1 MTPVVRME
9 EVTKVYRLG
18 RVEVPAL
25 RGVTLE
31 IGPGEF
37 VAIMGPSGSGK
48 STLMN
53 LMGCLDRPTSGRYLL
68 DGRDVAHLDDDERA
82 QIRNRRI
89 GFVFQM
95 YNLLPR
101 LNALRNV
108 EVPLIY
114 AGVGAAERR
123 ERARQALEQVGLGGR
138 LSHTP
143 AELSGGEQQRVA
155 IARALVTDPA
165 IILADEPTG
174 NLDSRSGAE
183 ILALF
188 QDLNARGITIAMVTH
203 DPEVAEH
210 ARRIVTLRDGRIV
223 GDRPVPRPRRAA
235 DILAGLPAAGGM

>member
-9 EVTKVYRLG
+9 DVTKVYRLG

-25 RGVTLE
+25 RGVSLE

-53 LMGCLDRPTSGRYLL
+53 LMGCLDRPTGGRYLL
-68 DGRDVAHLDDDERA
+68 DGRDVSGLDDDELA
-82 QIRNRRI
+82 HIRNRRI

-101 LNALRNV
+101 FSALRNV

-114 AGVGAAERR
+114 AGVSAAERR
-123 ERARQALEQVGLGGR
+123 ARAERALEQVGLGQR
-138 LSHTP
+138 LHHTP

-155 IARALVTDPA
+155 IARALVTEPA

-174 NLDSRSGAE
+174 NLDSRSGME

-188 QDLNARGITIAMVTH
+188 QDLNARGITVALVTH

-223 GDRPVPRPRRAA
+223 ADRPVPHPRRAA
-235 DILAGLPAAGGM
+235 QALAAPPGGGA